1 MSIAKLLKSIC
12 LFVVFLLTGLF
23 IGLTWLTRSDRA
35 SEYPKQVDNLIIPEF
50 SHQAINFV
58 PTYDET
64 RTLPFTAG
72 AVVDIDND
80 GVEELFIGG
89 GIDQQDAFFRY
100 KDGSFQDITTE
111 TGWVKETPDKTFSA
125 ISLDLDVDGDND
137 LLVTRQSG
145 VFLYTNTD
153 GTFAAKKLDLELDQ
167 KTVPLSVAVADI
179 NRDGLYD
186 MYVSGYI
193 AREHVEGETIF
204 NKEYGGVSGLFINTG
219 EDTFDN
225 ITEQAGM
232 LYQHNT
238 FQGVFIDVDGDRL
251 EDLVVAYDTGTVRTW
266 KNNGDMTFDNL
277 PNPSSSYYSYPMGI
291 AVTDLGNDGLP
302 DFFFSNVGST
312 VPDSLVRGDL
322 RDDQILHKDWLLF
335 ENQGDFTFTDSASER
350 QVAAYEFSWG
360 AVFEDFNLDGRD
372 DLVVSENYSGWP
384 LHKLPMWRLD
394 GRFLLQNEQGV
405 FSASGELSGVQN
417 REYGI
422 APLTA
427 DFNQDGYPDL
437 VHVNI
442 LGPQNIFLSQGG
454 DQGFLKI
461 KLPNTV
467 ESIGAVVTVTLA
479 DGSVLIQ
486 TFVVGE
492 GLLSDQSHTLVFGLG
507 DQEAKSI
514 SVTRL
519 DGAQSTVEGSYR
531 NEIVQLMQNRDGS
544 ES

>member
-12 LFVVFLLTGLF
+12 LFVIFLLTGLF

-64 RTLPFTAG
+64 KTLPFTAG

-137 LLVTRQSG
+137 MLVTRQSG

-442 LGPQNIFLSQGG
+442 LGPQNVFLSQGG